1 MSDSIYRD
9 LLIVGED
16 VVLDVGRNPIITT
29 DRSVIAQDIKHAILE
44 SGLAVQLVAER
55 SPSEIADVERQI
67 ILLAEDDIR
76 VIPGTGKIQMIQEK
90 RLLTAR
96 SYEFGV
102 IEAWL

>member
-1 MSDSIYRD
+1 MTDPIYTD

-16 VVLDVGRNPIITT
+16 VVLDSGFNPVLTT

-44 SGLAVQLVAER
+44 SGLAVLLIAER
-55 SPSEIADVERQI
+55 STTEIADVERQI
-67 ILLAEDDIR
+67 ILLAEDDLR
-76 VIPGTGKIQMIQEK
+76 VVPGTGKIQMINEK

-102 IEAWL
+102 IETWL